1 MENKGGKRLARNR
14 ADAARGKRAE
24 NSIMSPITV
33 SSSVRIRKGRSMDPL
48 AACVCFCSVWRMRA
62 FMAFWA

>member
-1 MENKGGKRLARNR
+1 
-14 ADAARGKRAE
+14 
-24 NSIMSPITV
+24 
-33 SSSVRIRKGRSMDPL
+33 MDPL